1 MIIHLFGAGALGSRI
16 VMDLPPDL
24 YETVFIY
31 DEDVVEEVNI
41 GTSYFYQSDIGGGKA
56 VVLAERL
63 WQKFLMKAVPVTRRI
78 RKEPKV
84 SLESGDGLVID
95 TFDNMESRNLLFRLP
110 VPTVHV
116 GVSDRENGA
125 VLWDTHWVPAEPDL
139 NPSGEAPCTHELGVP
154 ILRRTATMALEVIEK
169 YLRTQEMEDRWV
181 NLRPAISHPMIVP
194 K

>member
-16 VMDLPPDL
+16 IMDLSPEL
-24 YETVFIY
+24 YESVFIY
-31 DEDVVEEVNI
+31 DHDAVEQVNV
-41 GTSYFYQSDIGGGKA
+41 GTSYFYQSDIGADKA
-56 VVLAERL
+56 IVLAEQL
-63 WQKFLMKAVPVTRRI
+63 WHKYLVKAVPII
-78 RKEPKV
+78 RTVKTEPKV

-116 GVSDRENGA
+116 GVADRENGA
-125 VLWDTHWVPAEPDL
+125 VLWDTHWVSGEADP
-139 NPSGEAPCTHELGVP
+139 NPTGEAPCTHELGVT

-181 NLRPAISHPMIVP
+181 NLRPAISHPMIASE
-194 K
+194 